1 MTKLIKRLWKD
12 EEGAAAAE
20 YVLILALAALAI
32 MVGAGNLGTAV
43 DGAMTTSANRITG
56 AVPAP

>member
-1 MTKLIKRLWKD
+1 MTKLIKKLWTD

-32 MVGAGNLGTAV
+32 IGGATALGTS
-43 DGAMTTSANRITG
+43 MNNSLTTSAGTVAN
-56 AVPAP
+56 PNP